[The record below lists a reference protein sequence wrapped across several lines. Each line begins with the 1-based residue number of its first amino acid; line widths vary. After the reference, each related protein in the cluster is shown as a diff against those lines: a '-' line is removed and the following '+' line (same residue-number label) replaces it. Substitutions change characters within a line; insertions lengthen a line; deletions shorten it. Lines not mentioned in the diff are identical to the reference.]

1 MVTENQLL
9 REHQTA
15 YKSFIRWSVI
25 FGVHIIV
32 ILALL
37 AIFRT

>member
-9 REHQTA
+9 REHQTT
-15 YKSFIRWSVI
+15 YKSFIRWVAV

-37 AIFRT
+37 ALFRT